1 MSVSESGGQEKTDG
15 VIEQKIDVGF
25 MELKKEKQRYKEEL
39 DSLKPKYQE
48 LESKIKDLELKKQQ
62 AEGDKDGVIET
73 LKGQVNEYKNKFET
87 ASKTYAQKTLEDQI
101 KTEAIKEGCVNP
113 QKLMKLLTNED
124 LAKVEVGEGYKI
136 NEADLKTLIEKAKQ
150 DHADIGL
157 FKKENVKVHDVT
169 SNKTIPRQE
178 FKVGDITSQLKEEL
192 EKRYKK

>member
-1 MSVSESGGQEKTDG
+1 MMETTESGGQEKTDG

-48 LESKIKDLELKKQQ
+48 LENKIKDLELKRQQ

-73 LKGQVNEYKNKFET
+73 LKVQVNEYKTKFET

-113 QKLMKLLTNED
+113 QKLMKLLASED
-124 LAKVEVGEGYKI
+124 LANVEIGDGFKI
-136 NEADLKTLIEKAKQ
+136 NESDLKALIEKAKQ

-157 FKKENVKVHDVT
+157 FRKENIKVHDVT
-169 SNKTIPRQE
+169 SNKTIPKPE
-178 FKVGDITSQLKEEL
+178 FKIGDISSQLQAEL
-192 EKRYKK
+192 EKRYK